1 MSIEKH
7 EITLKGSW
15 EFDGRNVVADDVCK
29 RIEHLTLQQLKK
41 IATDVSGWN
50 VLYQDPNDGRF
61 WELTY
66 PNSEMHGGGPPSLT
80 VVSPEVVK
88 NKYEL

>member
-29 RIEHLTLQQLKK
+29 RIEHLTLQ
-41 IATDVSGWN
+41 
-50 VLYQDPNDGRF
+50 
-61 WELTY
+61 
-66 PNSEMHGGGPPSLT
+66 
-80 VVSPEVVK
+80 
-88 NKYEL
+88 